1 MPDSLAGGG
10 GSGLLGRPISFQRKA
25 DVSMVSLPFARLEW
39 KESSNVSLAFLS
51 KYILDNIPPHI
62 LS

>member
-10 GSGLLGRPISFQRKA
+10 GCWVGRPISFQRKA
-25 DVSMVSLPFARLEW
+25 DVSMVSLSFARLEW

-51 KYILDNIPPHI
+51 KYILENIPPY
-62 LS
+62 